1 MDQKK
6 IGSFLK
12 ELRKE
17 KDLTQE
23 QLAEVLN
30 VSGRT
35 VSRWETGNNM
45 PDISILV
52 EIAEFYDVSIPE
64 IIEGERKSG
73 KMNDNEKE
81 LAGSLSEYAEADK
94 ANTIREIRSLSLL
107 GAGAL
112 AVYGALY
119 MGGYDKGGIT
129 GMIAGYAIALVFVSS
144 LLMPLLT
151 TGILQKLNR
160 KDRGKQ
166 IPKAVLYVLP
176 AVIAFAAVWLIK
188 IVVSAF

>member
-23 QLAEVLN
+23 ELAEVLN

-94 ANTIREIRSLSLL
+94 ANTIREIRRLSLL

-112 AVYGALY
+112 VIYGILY
-119 MGGYDKGGIT
+119 MGGYDKDGVT
-129 GMIAGYAIALVFVSS
+129 GMIAGYALSLVFVAV

-151 TGILQKLNR
+151 TGTLQKLGR
-160 KDRGKQ
+160 KNRGKQ
-166 IPKAVLYVLP
+166 MPKALLCVLSA
-176 AVIAFAAVWLIK
+176 AVAFAAAWLIK
-188 IVVSAF
+188 LVLSAF